1 MSTDRTKNKVEFDN
15 ISNFQTFNSYI
26 KKYGFSISN
35 FYDVHFVVTANDNTR
50 TDQRPFMNSVFNR
63 VPAANDKSRTFGGG
77 TVKELMRYYADEC
90 SLPGHQIATGDYRI
104 NNSPMMK
111 YAYGTVNSELNISF
125 ICDGRSE
132 VKKTFDAWKEYIHAS
147 SIPNVQLS
155 LNDSYNINQN
165 RDLGRSRYR
174 DDYCCDIV
182 IIKFERGNSS
192 DLNVSKKFIDSK
204 KIIPDFIDEN
214 LDNPR
219 KSGFANAIATYS
231 VRLVRAFPV
240 NVSSVSLSSG
250 ASDLTKVQVSFEYDA
265 IYSSAMTGT
274 STVSSRITTNSDL

>member
-1 MSTDRTKNKVEFDN
+1 MSTDKNKQQKVEFDN
-15 ISNFQTFNSYI
+15 ISNYQTFNSYV

-35 FYDVHFVVTANDNTR
+35 YYDVHFVVTGNSGAVSDA
-50 TDQRPFMNSVFNR
+50 RPFMNSIFNR
-63 VPAANDKSRTFGGG
+63 PPGGSSG
-77 TVKELMRYYADEC
+77 TRIAGGTTVKELLRYYADEC
-90 SLPGHQIATGDYRI
+90 SLPGFQIATGDYRI

-111 YAYGTVNSELNISF
+111 YAYSTINSEVNMSF

-147 SIPNVQLS
+147 SIPSIQQGS
-155 LNDSYNINQN
+155 LSYNINQD
-165 RDLGRSRYR
+165 RDIGRSRYR
-174 DDYCCDIV
+174 DDYACDII

-192 DLNVSKKFIDSK
+192 DINKATKFLPVKNIL
-204 KIIPDFIDEN
+204 PDYIDEELGVRRN
-214 LDNPR
+214 
-219 KSGFANAIATYS
+219 GFGYALPTYS

-265 IYSSAMTGT
+265 IFSSAITG
-274 STVSSRITTNSDL
+274 SGTVNDRIKTNSDL